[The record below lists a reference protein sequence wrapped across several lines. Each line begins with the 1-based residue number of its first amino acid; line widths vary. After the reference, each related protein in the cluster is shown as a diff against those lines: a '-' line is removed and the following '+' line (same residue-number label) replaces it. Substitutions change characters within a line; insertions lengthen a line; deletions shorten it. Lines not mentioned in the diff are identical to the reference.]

1 MFEAIIFFTTVGSLW
16 TMCVVGMVAT
26 LFND

>member
-1 MFEAIIFFTTVGSLW
+1 MFEAIIFSATVGSLW
-16 TMCVVGMVAT
+16 VMCVIGMITT